1 MYVVHVVRQFYP
13 GVGGLENHVLDLAR
27 AQVAAGDRIRVVTWT
42 GCSRT
47 KPKNG

>member
-27 AQVAAGDRIRVVTWT
+27 AQVAAGGREPVFIASETAIT
-42 GCSRT
+42 PAT
-47 KPKNG
+47 